1 MTSLEMDGEA
11 SLAGRPQS
19 LAQQAQRPPYCP
31 SPLSLQNEE
40 ASRGPGARSCG
51 ARDQRQELA
60 ARPLP
65 RPASASS
72 HRREWETRLQETLG
86 PHYVMLHSA
95 AHGAL
100 YMSVLLRRD
109 LIWFCSGR
117 PAVPVPLGHPE
128 RSLPT
133 SWALASVQG
142 NGRLLAEPGSVAAMW
157 GLRAAVGGA

>member
-1 MTSLEMDGEA
+1 MASPAWPGASPWASARWAGRSRWSLGRGCDPAHVTRAFSRQWENRPVTSLEMDGEA

-109 LIWFCSGR
+109 LIWCC
-117 PAVPVPLGHPE
+117 PLQP
-128 RSLPT
+128 
-133 SWALASVQG
+133 
-142 NGRLLAEPGSVAAMW
+142 
-157 GLRAAVGGA
+157 